1 MLLYFKGYHTPFVYA
16 LRSLIT
22 DPFRFSSII
31 ENRGIEVTGRKFS
44 RILLDGER
52 EALSF
57 AMTRETRSSIRLGS
71 LRQNEAYRVIN

>member
-1 MLLYFKGYHTPFVYA
+1 MLLYFKGYHTPVYA
-16 LRSLIT
+16 LCSLIL
-22 DPFRFSSII
+22 D

>member
-44 RILLDGER
+44 RILLKER
-52 EALSF
+52 EALSLP
-57 AMTRETRSSIRLGS
+57 MTRETRSSIRLGS

>member
-44 RILLDGER
+44 RILLEER